1 MGCCERSLGVTRR
14 MLWWGEGSAK
24 GEAGQV
30 GLEGCGEAPGLSPEG
45 TGELWQILEQG
56 KVRSVFWKG
65 WSGCLMWEF
74 GGCWGRDPGGR
85 VPRDPGR
92 DPAFGGRAV
101 EGDPPI
107 QHHCL
112 AFGLFPASQALSPS
126 YFSL

>member
-1 MGCCERSLGVTRR
+1 MRR

-56 KVRSVFWKG
+56 KVRFVFWKG
-65 WSGCLMWEF
+65 LSGCLMWEF

-85 VPRDPGR
+85 VPRDQGR

-101 EGDPPI
+101 EGEEAACAGALLPVLP
-107 QHHCL
+107 
-112 AFGLFPASQALSPS
+112 GLSQATRSS
-126 YFSL
+126 RV